1 VHNDLDYDSMVTFS
15 DLWHVLYYCHQQ
27 MVTKEM
33 CDQHYRIIMELAS
46 GTTWVEE
53 R

>member
-1 VHNDLDYDSMVTFS
+1 MHNDFGHDSMVTFS

-27 MVTKEM
+27 MVAKEM
-33 CDQHYRIIMELAS
+33 FSQLYCIIMEFRDL
-46 GTTWVEE
+46 GGE